1 MRVFVMGASGGVGTR
16 LVAQAVARGHRVTAQ
31 TRSADRLTATAGVDI
46 VVGRPDDARFLAQRM
61 PAHDAVVMSLG
72 VASPRPTTV
81 FSDATRAA
89 IAAMR
94 DSGVRR
100 LIAITGVGAGETRG
114 HGGWLYNRIV
124 FPLVTR
130 HRYADK
136 ERQEALIQDS
146 GLDWTLVRPAPFTAR
161 SGRGDWQVALSV
173 PPSLQLRTVTRDEV
187 AGFVIDCLE
196 SGDFLHCTPFIGRP
210 R

>member
-16 LVAQAVARGHRVTAQ
+16 LVVQAVARGHRVTAQ
-31 TRSADRLTATAGVDI
+31 TRSADRLTATPGVDI
-46 VVGRPDDARFLAQRM
+46 AVGRPDDARFLAERM
-61 PAHDAVVMSLG
+61 AAHDAVVMSLG
-72 VASPRPTTV
+72 VGSPGPTTV

-94 DSGVRR
+94 DTGVRR
-100 LIAITGVGAGETRG
+100 LVAITGVGAGETRG
-114 HGGWLYNRIV
+114 HGGWLYNRLI

-136 ERQEALIQDS
+136 DRQEALIQAS

-161 SGRGDWQVALSV
+161 RGRGDWQVALSV
-173 PPSLQLRTVTRDEV
+173 PPSLQLRSVTRDEV

-196 SGDFLHCTPFIGRP
+196 SGDFLHFTPFIGRSH
-210 R
+210 